1 MARYIQRSEKSN
13 EWGEKQIMFDNMPS
27 ADYKSCCAQIVACP
41 LTDADKTTINEIAD
55 KHGFKVKVIHSTF
68 GTKKVAYFFY
78 KKVTKEQYENR
89 YKYADLKN
97 TLQELIHELDEET
110 PLYFETRS
118 FWSEGKQV
126 KYFPREFEDGKH
138 LREWVFSS
146 SIFDSWFEDGYYL
159 CEFTYCV
166 KIDPNEIIDEELN
179 YEVLRDTA
187 KEMFPKLNIDIVNGK
202 RGCDGEETYN
212 ALLIYN
218 ERGSY
223 LGQLGSITLTKDKY
237 NNVYRLC
244 KRVPLCG
251 ECSFKLGKDTWRDE
265 LKHSIEFML

>member
-27 ADYKSCCAQIVACP
+27 ADYQFCSAPIVDCP
-41 LTDADKTTINEIAD
+41 LTDADKATINEIAD

-68 GTKKVAYFFY
+68 GTEKVAYFFH
-78 KKVTKEQYENR
+78 KKVTEEQYNKFYGR
-89 YKYADLKN
+89 GDN

-126 KYFPREFEDGKH
+126 KYFPKGFEDGKH
-138 LREWVFSS
+138 LREWEFPST
-146 SIFDSWFEDGYYL
+146 IFDSRFEDGYYL
-159 CEFTYCV
+159 CEYTYCV
-166 KIDPNEIIDEELN
+166 KIDPNDVIDEELN
-179 YEVLRDTA
+179 YEVLRDIA
-187 KEMFPKLNIDIVNGK
+187 KEMFPDLNIDIVNGK

-223 LGQLGSITLTKDKY
+223 LGQLGSITLTKDEY

-244 KRVPLCG
+244 QRVPLCG
-251 ECSFKLGKDTWRDE
+251 ECSFRLGKDTWRSQ
-265 LKHSIEFML
+265 LKHAIEFML